1 MFYIVIF
8 MMFLAGFPC
17 RNCPEAPR
25 TLIKSARKWQDNAS
39 LNLEYILGI
48 KCESRIS
55 EQEWVLSYYNPL
67 HLEDADNK
75 SFYIVNA
82 EGVITAYYPR
92 EQYRQMMDD
101 IRRRA
106 EDDVYG
112 KVAAQVRADK
122 RCLTILLPIQTSA
135 ATALLIWNV

>member
-1 MFYIVIF
+1 MTAIF
-8 MMFLAGFPC
+8 LQWDNELNKLPNLETDVLY
-17 RNCPEAPR
+17 RNFHDVFGGLPLPE
-25 TLIKSARKWQDNAS
+25 LSGSAADVNKKVPAKWQDNAS
-39 LNLEYILGI
+39 LSLEYILGI

-92 EQYRQMMDD
+92 EQS
-101 IRRRA
+101 
-106 EDDVYG
+106 
-112 KVAAQVRADK
+112 
-122 RCLTILLPIQTSA
+122 SA
-135 ATALLIWNV
+135 NDG